1 MAKCILLW
9 EIDMTKIPVDPK
21 ERLGGYTMLVNMVK
35 NDFEKGIL
43 KDWGEFSSHLK
54 GYAIMEGT
62 EEEVYA
68 DTMKYDPYVKF
79 TVYPV
84 VSIDFVAKTIETLS
98 QA

>member
-1 MAKCILLW
+1 MAKFLLLW
-9 EIDMTKIPVDPK
+9 EIDMTKIPIDPK
-21 ERLGGYTMLVNMVK
+21 ERLGGYSVLVNMVK
-35 NDFEKGIL
+35 NDYGKGKL
-43 KDWGEFSSHLK
+43 KDWGEFSSLHK

-68 DTMKYDPYVKF
+68 DIMKYDPYVKF
-79 TVYPV
+79 TVHPV